1 VSAVPFGSAGAL
13 ASASA
18 EKAIAYTRFTAFS
31 AKSKSE
37 HITTLGDLV
46 DLIRTTTAPQKADLP
61 WLKLA
66 RFGDERTE
74 KGSLRHDAN
83 VLVITGIE
91 ADYDGEEI
99 GFDEAVETLTR
110 AGLLAIVYT
119 SPSHAPERPRW
130 RVLCPTSRELPPR
143 ERSRPVSRLNGVFGG
158 IFAAE
163 SWTLSQAYYFGSVA
177 DNPSHQATLVD
188 GTPIDLHDD
197 LDATAIGKPGTK
209 RSGDHPAGDG
219 PLDEGALLAAIARG
233 ESYHQASVRLAGL
246 YAARGVP
253 RHEAERR
260 ILDAMEGVFPPDR
273 DARWQQ
279 RRDDIPRCVADIYG
293 KAEKA
298 LAEAADDLVTEDSV
312 ALAFARRHA
321 GELRFCHHTG
331 TWFRWTGAIWQKD
344 ETQIGLCLARDL
356 ARASGAPHDH
366 KVQRTT
372 GRSTFASGV
381 ERLAQAD
388 RALAVTSDVW
398 DRDPWLLGTPGG
410 TADLRTGRL
419 RAALPD
425 DLITRATAI
434 TPAAGVDCP
443 SWLAFL
449 DQATD
454 SDADLIGFLKRW
466 FGYCLTGLT
475 REHALLFIYGPG
487 GNGKG
492 VLLNT
497 IAGVMGSYATVAAM
511 ETFTASKGDRHPTDL
526 AMLRGAR
533 LVISTETEE
542 GRPWAEARIKALTG
556 GDPVTARFMRR
567 DFFTFTPAF
576 KLNVSGNHK
585 PALRNVDDA
594 ARRRFNVVPFV
605 QKPPKPDP
613 QLPER
618 LGAEWPAIL
627 RWMIEGCLEW
637 QAIGLQRPR
646 AVIDATAEYFAE
658 QDLVAQWVDECC
670 DHDVGIGDTNAN
682 LYASWRS
689 YAARRGEEARTAKWF
704 GTTLERLGFE
714 RAKDCEHFR
723 GRGFRGI
730 RARLEPASPHWQDRD
745 P

>member
-1 VSAVPFGSAGAL
+1 MSAVPFGSGGVL

-18 EKAIAYTRFTAFS
+18 EKPITYTRFVGFGA
-31 AKSKSE
+31 ASKTE
-37 HITTLGDLV
+37 HTTTLGDLIV
-46 DLIRTTTAPQKADLP
+46 LIRATAAGEKADLP

-66 RFGDERTE
+66 RFGEDRTE

-83 VLVITGIE
+83 VLAITGIE
-91 ADYDGEEI
+91 ADYDDEEI
-99 GFDEAVETLTR
+99 GVAQAVETLDR
-110 AGLLAIVYT
+110 AGLLAILYT
-119 SPSHAPERPRW
+119 SPSHTAEKPRW
-130 RVLCPTSRELPPR
+130 RVLCPSSRELPPT
-143 ERSRPVSRLNGVFGG
+143 ERSRLVSRLNGAFGG

-177 DNPSHQATLVD
+177 NNPTHQVVLVD
-188 GTPIDLHDD
+188 GTPIDLRDD
-197 LDATAIGKPGTK
+197 LDAGAIGKPATK
-209 RSGDHPAGDG
+209 QAGDAIAGTG
-219 PLDEGALLAAIARG
+219 PLDEEALLAAVARA
-233 ESYHQASVRLAGL
+233 ESYHQATVRLAGL
-246 YAARGVP
+246 YASRGVP
-253 RHEAERR
+253 KHEAEKRL
-260 ILDAMEGVFPPDR
+260 LDAMESVFPPDR
-273 DARWQQ
+273 DARWQE
-279 RRDDIPRCVADIYG
+279 RRDDIPRCVEDIYA
-293 KAEKA
+293 KEEKA
-298 LAEAADDLVTEDSV
+298 RADAAEGLVTEDSV
-312 ALAFARRHA
+312 ALAFARQHA
-321 GELRFCHHTG
+321 SELRFCHHTG
-331 TWFRWTGAIWQKD
+331 KWFRWTGAIWQKD
-344 ETQIGLCLARDL
+344 ETQLGLCLARDL
-356 ARASGAPHDH
+356 ARTRGAAHDD
-366 KVQRTT
+366 KVRRST

-388 RALAVTSDVW
+388 RTLAVTSEAW
-398 DRDPWLLGTPGG
+398 DRDPWLLATPGG
-410 TADLRTGRL
+410 TVDLRTGL
-419 RAALPD
+419 RRDASPD
-425 DLITRATAI
+425 DLITRTTAI
-434 TPAAGVDCP
+434 PPAPVAECP

-449 DQATD
+449 DQATNG
-454 SDADLIGFLKRW
+454 DADLVRFLQRW
-466 FGYCLTGLT
+466 FGYCLTGQT
-475 REHALLFIYGPG
+475 REHALLFLYGPG

-497 IAGVMGSYATVAAM
+497 VAGIMGTYATVAAM
-511 ETFTASKGDRHPTDL
+511 ETFTASKGDKHPTDL
-526 AMLRGAR
+526 AMLHGAR

-605 QKPPKPDP
+605 HKPPKPDP
-613 QLPER
+613 ELPER
-618 LGAEWPAIL
+618 LRAEWPAIL
-627 RWMIEGCLEW
+627 RWMIEGCLKW
-637 QAIGLQRPR
+637 QEIGLQQPK
-646 AVIDATAEYFAE
+646 AVIDATAEYFLE

-670 DHDVGIGDTNAN
+670 DRDVGIGDTNAN
-682 LYASWRS
+682 LYGSWRS